1 MRQINIKKYKMVMDI
16 KLFNKMKV
24 IIRNLQI
31 NGKINKITNHWNFS
45 IKIKMVR
52 FFKTIIKPISMIN

>member
-1 MRQINIKKYKMVMDI
+1 MIKINIKKYKMVMDR
-16 KLFNKMKV
+16 KLLNKMKV
-24 IIRNLQI
+24 INRNLQI

-52 FFKTIIKPISMIN
+52 FLRQL